1 VHRSAFFFKVK
12 RSKDL
17 TVRDLGVLNSGVYVT
32 PCRASV
38 DPHTFKNRRA
48 VINEECQLTQK
59 TQPSIPSSLKFS
71 WFLTFH
77 LEDGGTPI
85 LETRPVFTS
94 RHGVTSQQSSI
105 FRNTAVRT
113 SNITSFIPPLSFH
126 FYYSHSLLPIFF
138 FLSPLCRVSFSN
150 TTIEQSNT
158 LIVTTVTDKLQHSI
172 LRTRCLQTSQRNQ
185 VGWGDICKYTQ
196 YILFSSDTPQCTYL
210 YDRQY
215 YITSMFIESKNF
227 RNWFYC
233 VVGNCYRASSEIKR
247 MFVCLFV
254 CLHVVYLT
262 SLLAAEIT
270 VWHWL
275 VGWLNNELERIWK
288 GSWPNL
294 KYCSGIL
301 HGVTE

>member
-1 VHRSAFFFKVK
+1 MIFNVS
-12 RSKDL
+12 
-17 TVRDLGVLNSGVYVT
+17 
-32 PCRASV
+32 PW
-38 DPHTFKNRRA
+38 RR
-48 VINEECQLTQK
+48 
-59 TQPSIPSSLKFS
+59 
-71 WFLTFH
+71 
-77 LEDGGTPI
+77 
-85 LETRPVFTS
+85 
-94 RHGVTSQQSSI
+94 RHSYP
-105 FRNTAVRT
+105 RNTSCIYKSTRRDITAVF
-113 SNITSFIPPLSFH
+113 NLQKHGCQNLKYHFIYPPPLFP
-126 FYYSHSLLPIFF
+126 FLLLPFPVAYFF